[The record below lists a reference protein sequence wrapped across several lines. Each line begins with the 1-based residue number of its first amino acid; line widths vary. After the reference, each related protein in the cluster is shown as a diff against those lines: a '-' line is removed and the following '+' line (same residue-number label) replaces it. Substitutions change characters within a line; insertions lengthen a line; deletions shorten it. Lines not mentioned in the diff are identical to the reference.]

1 MKRLPS
7 IRGLKSKTIRINPA
21 DLALFRKALAAD
33 REWEEYAKASESELV
48 VLATFFG
55 RLHLEADVFMLTTNA
70 VQTLVNEAVSHSIA
84 EVAGALGGVAQLK
97 PDGTMTVARIESD
110 SVETFQA
117 KPLTVPRPAVVLH

>member
-1 MKRLPS
+1 MKPRPN
-7 IRGLKSKTIRINPA
+7 IRGLKSKTIRIDPA
-21 DLALFRKALAAD
+21 DLALFRAALKGD
-33 REWEEYAKASESELV
+33 PEWEEYAVASDSELV
-48 VLATFFG
+48 ALGTFFG
-55 RLHLEADVFMLTTNA
+55 RLHLEADVFMLTTDA

-117 KPLTVPRPAVVLH
+117 QPLTVPRPALMH